1 MAYGLGRFMV
11 MGWYVYGYRFPTLQ
25 HAACDT
31 AAPRRASIADR
42 AEADRDGPGDDAV
55 RLALL

>member
-1 MAYGLGRFMV
+1 
-11 MGWYVYGYRFPTLQ
+11 MGWYVYGFRFPTLQ

-31 AAPRRASIADR
+31 AAPRRASIADQ